1 MDQNAQIITRELPEN
16 CVKLM
21 IKAVFLMHFYF
32 LIIAH
37 TIIFYLITA
46 LGFL

>member
-16 CVKLM
+16 C